1 MSSRKDRRTIW
12 TVVLVP
18 PRPGVRTRQLTVRA
32 RTVIAIG
39 TFALALV
46 AGAATWTGETSS
58 IAATTADRLAQSQR
72 TVLTL
77 LDSVQVLGELL
88 AGERAKRLP
97 PRNMM
102 MPLSGRISSNY
113 ARSRLHPILR
123 IFRPHRGVD
132 IAAPAGTR
140 IVAPAAGRVRFVG
153 RRPGHGL
160 VVELAH
166 SGGVTT
172 RYGHC
177 RSTLVKVGNE
187 VAMGEPIATVGS
199 SGLTTGPHLHFEVL
213 NRGTSV
219 DPIKFM
225 AASREAIDIEAG
237 PVDTR

>member
-1 MSSRKDRRTIW
+1 MPSRKARPVVW

-18 PRPGVRTRQLTVRA
+18 PRPGARTRQLTVRA

-39 TFALALV
+39 TFTLALV
-46 AGAATWTGETSS
+46 AGAATWTGETSH
-58 IAATTADRLAQSQR
+58 IAATTADRLAESQR

-77 LDSVQVLGELL
+77 LDSVYVLGDLL
-88 AGERAKRLP
+88 ASERAKRLP

-102 MPLSGRISSNY
+102 MPVAGRISSNY
-113 ARSRLHPILR
+113 ARSRLHPVLR

-160 VVELAH
+160 IVELTH
-166 SGGVTT
+166 SGGVIT

-177 RSTLVKVGNE
+177 RSVLVKQGDE

-213 NRGTSV
+213 TRGTSV
-219 DPIKFM
+219 DPIRFL
-225 AASREAIDIEAG
+225 AASREVSDVEGG

>member
-1 MSSRKDRRTIW
+1 MSSRKDRRAVW

-18 PRPGVRTRQLTVRA
+18 PRPDARTHQLTVRA
-32 RTVIAIG
+32 RTVIAVG
-39 TFALALV
+39 TFTLALV
-46 AGAATWTGETSS
+46 AGAATWTGETSN
-58 IAATTADRLAQSQR
+58 IAATTADRLAESQR
-72 TVLTL
+72 TVVAL
-77 LDSVQVLGELL
+77 LDSVHVLGDLL
-88 AGERAKRLP
+88 ASERTKRLP

-102 MPLSGRISSNY
+102 MPVSGRISSNF
-113 ARSRLHPILR
+113 ARSRMHPVLR

-160 VVELAH
+160 IVELAH
-166 SGGVTT
+166 TGGVVT

-177 RSTLVKVGNE
+177 RSALVKVGDE

-213 NRGTSV
+213 TRGTSV
-219 DPIKFM
+219 DPIKFL
-225 AASREAIDIEAG
+225 AASREVTDIEAG

>member
-1 MSSRKDRRTIW
+1 MSSRKARRRVW

-18 PRPGVRTRQLTVRA
+18 PRPDARTHQLTVRA
-32 RTVIAIG
+32 RTVIALG
-39 TFALALV
+39 TFTLALV
-46 AGAATWTGETSS
+46 AGAATWTEETSS
-58 IAATTADRLAQSQR
+58 IAATTADRLAESQR
-72 TVLTL
+72 TVITL
-77 LDSVQVLGELL
+77 LDSVHVLGDLL
-88 AGERAKRLP
+88 ASERAKRLP

-102 MPLSGRISSNY
+102 MPVSGRISSNY
-113 ARSRLHPILR
+113 ARSRMHPVLR

-160 VVELAH
+160 IVELAH
-166 SGGVTT
+166 TGGVVT

-177 RSTLVKVGNE
+177 RSALVKVGDE

-213 NRGTSV
+213 TRGTSV
-219 DPIKFM
+219 DPIKFL
-225 AASREAIDIEAG
+225 AASREVTDVESS

>member
-1 MSSRKDRRTIW
+1 MSSRKRRSVW
-12 TVVLVP
+12 TVVVVP
-18 PRPGVRTRQLTVRA
+18 PRPGARTHQLTVRA

-39 TFALALV
+39 TFTLALV
-46 AGAATWTGETSS
+46 AGAATWTEETSN
-58 IAATTADRLAQSQR
+58 IAATTADRLAESQR
-72 TVLTL
+72 TVVSL
-77 LDSVQVLGELL
+77 LDSVHVLGELL

-102 MPLSGRISSNY
+102 MPLSGRISSHY
-113 ARSRLHPILR
+113 ARSRMHPVLR

-132 IAAPAGTR
+132 IAAPVGTK
-140 IVAPAAGRVRFVG
+140 IVAPAPGRVRFVG

-166 SGGVTT
+166 SGGVVT

-177 RSTLVKVGNE
+177 RSALVKVGEE
-187 VAMGEPIATVGS
+187 VAMGESIATVGT

-213 NRGTSV
+213 TRGTSV
-219 DPIKFM
+219 DPIRFL
-225 AASREAIDIEAG
+225 AASREVTDAEAG

>member
-1 MSSRKDRRTIW
+1 MSSRDNRPPVW

-18 PRPGVRTRQLTVRA
+18 PRPGARTHQLTVRA

-39 TFALALV
+39 TFTMALV

-58 IAATTADRLAQSQR
+58 IAATTADRLAESQR
-72 TVLTL
+72 TVITL
-77 LDSVQVLGELL
+77 LDSVHVLGEML

-102 MPLSGRISSNY
+102 MPVSGRISSRY
-113 ARSRLHPILR
+113 ARSRLHPVLR

-132 IAAPAGTR
+132 IAAPAGTQ

-160 VVELAH
+160 IVELVH
-166 SGGVTT
+166 SGGVVT

-177 RSTLVKVGNE
+177 RSALVKVGDE
-187 VAMGEPIATVGS
+187 VAMGEPIATVGA

-213 NRGTSV
+213 TRGMSV
-219 DPIKFM
+219 DPIKYL
-225 AASREAIDIEAG
+225 AASREVTDTEPG